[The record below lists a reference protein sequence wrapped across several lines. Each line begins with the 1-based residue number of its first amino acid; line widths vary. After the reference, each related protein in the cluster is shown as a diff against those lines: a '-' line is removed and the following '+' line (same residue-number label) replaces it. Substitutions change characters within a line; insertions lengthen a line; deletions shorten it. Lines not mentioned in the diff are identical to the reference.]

1 MPAPKDYIKIQ
12 YPRQCEHC
20 DYVSNNP
27 QMYHYHKRIHEPIP
41 NGQLCNHGCGFP
53 AQYRGTGGIYS
64 CQQVSQ
70 HCPGYIKQHSGRV
83 KQQWIN
89 ATGRKEKTKESF
101 VKRLHN
107 VETVEKIKQ
116 TKREKSGL
124 LTPELARDYRHY
136 ARAIRQQAQRW
147 AKKQGYA
154 LGQQTY
160 HVDHKFSILDSW
172 NAKLPARVVNHP
184 FNLRILA
191 AKENSSKSSKSI
203 ISLDELM
210 EAFNPSDAQA

>member
-27 QMYHYHKRIHEPIP
+27 QMYHYHNKTHEPIP
-41 NGQLCNHGCGFP
+41 NGQLCEHGCGLP
-53 AQYRGTGGIYS
+53 AQYRGTGSIYT
-64 CQQVSQ
+64 CQKIAQ
-70 HCPGYIKQHSGRV
+70 HCPEYIKQHSDRV
-83 KQQWIN
+83 KQQWTN
-89 ATGRKEKTKESF
+89 ATTRKEKTKESL

-107 VETVEKIKQ
+107 LETVERAKS

-124 LTPELARDYRHY
+124 LTPELAKEYRHY

-147 AKKQGYA
+147 AKEQGYV

-172 NAKLPARVVNHP
+172 NAKLPAKVVNHP
-184 FNLRILA
+184 FNLRILE
-191 AKENSSKSSKSI
+191 AKANSSKSSKSI
-203 ISLDELM
+203 ITLSELL
-210 EAFNPSDAQA
+210 EAVNQADVQV

>member
-1 MPAPKDYIKIQ
+1 MSASKDYTKIQ

-27 QMYHYHKRIHEPIP
+27 TMYHYHKRTHDPIP
-41 NGQLCNHGCGFP
+41 NGQLCNHGCGLL

-64 CQQVSQ
+64 CQKVSQ
-70 HCPGYIKQHSGRV
+70 HCPEYSKQHSDRV
-83 KQQWIN
+83 KKQWVN
-89 ATGRKEKTKESF
+89 STERKEKTKASF
-101 VKRLHN
+101 IKRLHN
-107 VETVEKIKQ
+107 VETIEKMKQ

-124 LTPELARDYRHY
+124 LTPELAKDYRHY

-147 AKKQGYA
+147 AKKQGYV

-160 HVDHKFSILDSW
+160 HVDHRLSILDSW
-172 NAKLPARVVNHP
+172 NAKLPAKVVNHP
-184 FNLRILA
+184 FNLRILE
-191 AKENSSKSSKSI
+191 AKANSSKSSKSI

-210 EAFNPSDAQA
+210 EAFNQAGAPG